1 MGFLETLKRILDT
14 ELFTVADSPITV
26 STIATVLLVMIVT
39 VLVSRVVRS
48 IIERGMA
55 RRGSRPEVSGA
66 VTRLTNYVM
75 ILAGVGV
82 AFAVAGIDI
91 GALFTAGA
99 IFAVGL
105 GFAMQNIAQNFVS
118 GVILHTERTI
128 RQGDVLSVEGNIVRV
143 SDIGIRASIVHTRD
157 GEDLVIPNSTLI
169 QETVKNYTLK
179 NATVRLRV
187 PVGVTYGSDMALVKQ
202 TLIDTVSEVSG
213 KWAVPEREPMV
224 AMMEFGNHS
233 VNWEVGIWMD
243 DPWEWRPAISALHE
257 AIWWAFKAKGIVIA
271 FPQLD
276 LHLDPPVMETLE
288 RMSGRGGSGA

>member
-1 MGFLETLKRILDT
+1 MGFLAGVKRVLDIQ
-14 ELFTVADSPITV
+14 LFTIADSPITV
-26 STIATVLLVMIVT
+26 STVATVILVMVVT
-39 VLVSRVVRS
+39 IWVSRVIRT
-48 IIERGMA
+48 IIERAMT
-55 RRGSRPEVSGA
+55 RRGSRPEVTGA
-66 VTRLTNYVM
+66 VTRLTHYAT
-75 ILAGVGV
+75 ILVGIGV
-82 AFAVAGIDI
+82 AFAAAGIHI
-91 GALFTAGA
+91 GTMFTAGA

-128 RQGDVLSVEGNIVRV
+128 RQGDVLGVDGTIVRV

-202 TLIDTVSEVSG
+202 TLIDTVSQISQ
-213 KWAVPEREPMV
+213 KWAVADREPMV
-224 AMMEFGNHS
+224 AMMEFGSHS

-257 AIWWAFKAKGIVIA
+257 AIWFAFKAKGIVIA

-276 LHLDPPVMETLE
+276 LHLDAPVMESLE
-288 RMSGRGGSGA
+288 RISTRGSN